1 MKFLF
6 RCFLIKIF
14 FCFCQNNDYFYL
26 DYKKAIKMIYAMFKK
41 KLEEA
46 KSGNSV
52 RYKKGWLVKLE
63 PIEP

>member
-52 RYKKGWLVKLE
+52 RYKKG
-63 PIEP
+63 